1 MPLRHFL
8 LYRCRHFLL
17 SLAAKQVFGC
27 QKNLVSVYSRFSV
40 ALTSNTRSK
49 FNLFSVCL
57 DQPQARLRV
66 EKTTT
71 MKDILIVMTYKL
83 LWR

>member
-27 QKNLVSVYSRFSV
+27 QKNLVSVYSRLSG

-49 FNLFSVCL
+49 FNLFPVCL

-66 EKTTT
+66 EKATT